1 MIRLLKIIALF
12 LVVTQVSAQ
21 SGIVKGT
28 LTDAL
33 TNEPISFANVLVIG
47 TDAGAVTDIDSS
59 YEIIGI
65 KPGLYAIRA
74 SFVGY
79 EEQTIFEIQV
89 SNAKPAIVNF
99 QMNDSGTE
107 LEEVVVKAAPFRKTE
122 ESPLS
127 LRTIG
132 VAEIQRNPGGN
143 RDISKV
149 IQTLPGVT
157 SGGIMK
163 K

>member
-1 MIRLLKIIALF
+1 ML
-12 LVVTQVSAQ
+12 
-21 SGIVKGT
+21 
-28 LTDAL
+28 
-33 TNEPISFANVLVIG
+33 
-47 TDAGAVTDIDSS
+47 
-59 YEIIGI
+59 
-65 KPGLYAIRA
+65 RA